1 MLKLPAGV
9 EEVVGFQCW
18 EVAVVALFRKI
29 SSWGWLQGAVIVM
42 IMLRPGLR
50 RPGADSNPDPDPEI
64 KISRNQGQRP
74 GRVLGRVLGRDL
86 GRALDQD
93 TDADADTAVETAGVM
108 TEETDLAIVTGTD
121 EGQGQGHGHD
131 LGPETGTRKQGEE
144 TEVGHAIVDTDIEVI
159 ETEIDLEIVRER
171 GTEMDTETRT
181 DIMIER
187 GLWKEKM
194 QVYLRQLKAMKP
206 LP

>member
-1 MLKLPAGV
+1 M
-9 EEVVGFQCW
+9 
-18 EVAVVALFRKI
+18 
-29 SSWGWLQGAVIVM
+29 
-42 IMLRPGLR
+42 
-50 RPGADSNPDPDPEI
+50 
-64 KISRNQGQRP
+64 
-74 GRVLGRVLGRDL
+74 
-86 GRALDQD
+86 
-93 TDADADTAVETAGVM
+93 
-108 TEETDLAIVTGTD
+108 
-121 EGQGQGHGHD
+121 
-131 LGPETGTRKQGEE
+131 RKQGEE
-144 TEVGHAIVDTDIEVI
+144 TEVGHAIVGTDIEVI